1 MSEVNHSN
9 QFPMLRIAR
18 QWESLPRQ
26 KALPERWLG
35 WGRAIGLRYLRNAMR
50 SQSLAL
56 VLVEQRSVIH
66 SRIERWQPAAFTI
79 RPRINLTLNSAVW
92 SNNLNIVYGRDNHT
106 HSREPSGRSVVE
118 TSFRSLA
125 RNCTEKTFSFAQRLK
140 ETEIKRHT
148 EALPALTRVFTRSVQ
163 AHESRG
169 VAATVAFD
177 APIARHSLALTRRVK
192 DERTRIEDQI
202 SRTLLT
208 LKQQHETTKDVRR
221 IEETVVHSAS
231 EFNSRSAER
240 FGALNHAPIELEQLT
255 DQVVRQ
261 IDNRMV
267 SYRERLGKVF

>member
-1 MSEVNHSN
+1 MSEVNHSK

-26 KALPERWLG
+26 KASPERWFG
-35 WGRAIGLRYLRNAMR
+35 WARAVGLRYLRNAIR
-50 SQSLAL
+50 PQSLAL
-56 VLVEQRSVIH
+56 VLFEQRSIIH
-66 SRIERWQPAAFTI
+66 SRIERWQHTAFTI

-92 SNNLNIVYGRDNHT
+92 SSKFNIVYQAENPT
-106 HSREPSGRSVVE
+106 HGKEPSGRSVVE
-118 TSFRSLA
+118 TSFRTLA
-125 RNCTEKTFSFAQRLK
+125 RNWTEKTFTFVQRLK

-148 EALPALTRVFTRSVQ
+148 EALPALTRVFSRSSQSHETRPI
-163 AHESRG
+163 
-169 VAATVAFD
+169 TPNLAFD
-177 APIARHSLALTRRVK
+177 APVARHSLALTRRVT
-192 DERTRIEDQI
+192 DERSRIEDQI

-208 LKQQHETTKDVRR
+208 LKQQHETTKNVRR

-240 FGALNHAPIELEQLT
+240 FGALNRAPIDIEQLT

-261 IDNRMV
+261 IDNRMI